1 MLQNVINGNTTTAI
15 LSFTNI
21 TIDDESEYSCIT
33 IFSDFNTNVNTI
45 RVIVDPG
52 TLFVFLLYYTCI
64 HLNALYKALQLACK

>member
-1 MLQNVINGNTTTAI
+1 MNGNIITAI

-33 IFSDFNTNVNTI
+33 IFSDRTTTSVNTI

-64 HLNALYKALQLACK
+64 HLNGLYKALQLACK